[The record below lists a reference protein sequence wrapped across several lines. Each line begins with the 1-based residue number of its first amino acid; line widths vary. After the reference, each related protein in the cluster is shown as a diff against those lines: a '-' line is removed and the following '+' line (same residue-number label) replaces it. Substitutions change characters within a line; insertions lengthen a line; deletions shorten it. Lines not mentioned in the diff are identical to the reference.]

1 MSEPLD
7 RQTECSHCA
16 RNQDEL
22 DLLRQELNDTNRE
35 VLALTLA
42 LDRRIEEL
50 ARAEKELRQS
60 LDETNALQNV
70 ALEKQAAEAASRAKS
85 DFLARM
91 SHEIDQR
98 YEHAVAGKPA
108 E

>member
-7 RQTECSHCA
+7 RQTECSDCA

-50 ARAEKELRQS
+50 ARAEK
-60 LDETNALQNV
+60 
-70 ALEKQAAEAASRAKS
+70 
-85 DFLARM
+85 
-91 SHEIDQR
+91 
-98 YEHAVAGKPA
+98 
-108 E
+108 